1 MKKEIVMDGN
11 TKQQRRREI
20 NKKLKRGD
28 DKRKL
33 STERNIKEATLNAT
47 E

>member
-1 MKKEIVMDGN
+1 MVTDGN
-11 TKQQRRREI
+11 TKLQRRREI
-20 NKKLKRGD
+20 NKKLKSGD

-33 STERNIKEATLNAT
+33 NTERNIKETALNAT